1 MIDPL
6 VRRARPAD
14 VDDLVELEVTARR
27 ALVDQRGG
35 GRWLD
40 EHPAHDDAWAEVV
53 GADRPVVLVAVLDD
67 LPVGFLVLDPTPPVA
82 RVEQVY
88 VLPEARELGFGDEL
102 LATAIDHAR
111 QAGATRIE
119 GEALPGDRT
128 IKNLYERAGITARL
142 IVVSAP
148 ISGPASAADASR

>member
-14 VDDLVELEVTARR
+14 SVELAELEGVARA

-35 GRWLD
+35 VRWL
-40 EHPAHDDAWAEVV
+40 EENPARVTDWANATVF
-53 GADRPVVLVAVLDD
+53 VAVLDE
-67 LPVGFLVLDPTPPVA
+67 LVVGYLELDPTPPVA
-82 RVEQVY
+82 RVAQVY
-88 VLPEARELGFGDEL
+88 VRPETRELGFGDEL

-111 QAGATRIE
+111 AAGADRIE

-142 IVVSAP
+142 IVVSA
-148 ISGPASAADASR
+148 